1 MSDSYSIKLTIR
13 IKSNA
18 KEDPWTQISVMR
30 MTNNGRQAC
39 LGKMRTLLSHPLI
52 YDLYRIRHQGA
63 KETFWLHVCG
73 ALGRPWGKGGGFG
86 SFGYP
91 YYTGGRKRGCCWRA
105 GFAGK
110 VLVWRHFGLRNRGSS
125 ISQPCVFS
133 ATSDLHWVRIGEGYV
148 IRVELVKPLHWIY
161 SRDVDHKLAL
171 AIELSGKL
179 I

>member
-1 MSDSYSIKLTIR
+1 MRKKTPGH
-13 IKSNA
+13 KSA
-18 KEDPWTQISVMR
+18 WWEWLIMADKHIWQKWEE
-30 MTNNGRQAC
+30 
-39 LGKMRTLLSHPLI
+39 LSSRPLI

-86 SFGYP
+86 SFGFP

-125 ISQPCVFS
+125 RSCRYFTAVRVFS
-133 ATSDLHWVRIGEGYV
+133 CIRSSLGKIGEGYV

>member
-1 MSDSYSIKLTIR
+1 MRKKTPGH
-13 IKSNA
+13 KSA
-18 KEDPWTQISVMR
+18 WWEWLIMADKHIWEKWEE
-30 MTNNGRQAC
+30 
-39 LGKMRTLLSHPLI
+39 LSSRPLI

-86 SFGYP
+86 SFGFP

-125 ISQPCVFS
+125 RSCRYFTAVRVFS
-133 ATSDLHWVRIGEGYV
+133 CIRSSLGKIGEGYV